1 MKQRNAELLLAG
13 VIVARATSLLFSKL
27 SMRALDPFNLLGL
40 RFTIAFGLLMLLFG
54 RRFRGVKLRTV
65 FHGFLLGAS
74 FFAVMTAE
82 LFGLRATDSSTTS
95 FLENTAIVWVPL
107 LAALLRRR
115 APGRRDLGCAG
126 LTLLGVGFLTL
137 KGGVPSFGQGE
148 LLCLAASLLYAG
160 AILLTARLSREDDP
174 LLLGILQLG
183 FLGLLGFGASFLFE
197 QPRLPAAPAEW
208 GMVLM
213 LALVCSGFGF
223 TLQPVAQR
231 YVSAEKAGLFC
242 ALNPLTAATLG
253 VLFLGEPL
261 TPAGLIGAGLIACGF
276 VLRSLP
282 PRQGKP
288 ALGKRIAQK
297 PTAGA

>member
-1 MKQRNAELLLAG
+1 MMKQKNAELLLAG
-13 VIVARATSLLFSKL
+13 VIIARATSLLFSKL
-27 SMRALDPFNLLGL
+27 SLRSLDPFNLLGL

-65 FHGFLLGAS
+65 FRGFLLGLS

-107 LAALLRRR
+107 LAALLRRK
-115 APGRRDLGCAG
+115 APGRRDLVCAG

-137 KGGVPSFGQGE
+137 KGGVPSFGRGE
-148 LLCLAASLLYAG
+148 LLCLAASLLYAV

-183 FLGLLGFGASFLFE
+183 FLGLLGFGASLLFE
-197 QPRLPAAPAEW
+197 SPRLPAAPAEW
-208 GMVLM
+208 GTVLM

-231 YVSAEKAGLFC
+231 HVSAEKAGLFC
-242 ALNPLTAATLG
+242 ALNPLTAASLG

-261 TPAGLIGAGLIACGF
+261 TPTGLLGAALIACGF
-276 VLRSLP
+276 VFRSLP
-282 PRQGKP
+282 
-288 ALGKRIAQK
+288 LGARVRRKRLAHIK
-297 PTAGA
+297 